1 MKNNQTAVEL
11 LLVDEIQCTALEN
24 EWETPPN
31 PLMHP
36 PCLCP
41 KCKVEPLDL
50 GHMPGRLRASGMQ
63 QRPLVESVELGNE
76 GQSVL

>member
-1 MKNNQTAVEL
+1 MKNSRTAVEL

-50 GHMPGRLRASGMQ
+50 GYLPGRLRASGMQ
-63 QRPLVESVELGNE
+63 QRPLVESVELGHE